1 MLGSYGK
8 TKGILLPHNYLKFPL
23 GIVHKSRDGG
33 GGRSEFLEKTSRKR
47 HAGWGDGSEIFKTH
61 KEQFWHFWILSFA
74 FSQWIYLHWLRISKQ
89 GNAKIE
95 TWRTKIFG
103 YWVFVQDFVPKVKIV
118 LLSFRFFFWWRLRFR
133 SRLDLTFSFKI
144 LIAGFGSNFF
154 DSDSS
159 KIFDVVR
166 DENVESK
173 IET

>member
-1 MLGSYGK
+1 MA
-8 TKGILLPHNYLKFPL
+8 NE
-23 GIVHKSRDGG
+23 D
-33 GGRSEFLEKTSRKR
+33 
-47 HAGWGDGSEIFKTH
+47 
-61 KEQFWHFWILSFA
+61 FWLLSFR
-74 FSQWIYLHWLRISKQ
+74 SR
-89 GNAKIE
+89 
-95 TWRTKIFG
+95 
-103 YWVFVQDFVPKVKIV
+103 FVPKVKIV

-166 DENVESK
+166 DDNVESK